1 MRRILTL
8 FVLLSGF
15 ATFGFPKDVF
25 LSIGGSVGV
34 FRTDLRLF
42 NPAAHD
48 IQVQAYLLPVGGG
61 DNSGVTPK
69 TITVAKRS
77 QVVYDDVVS
86 SLFQSSGLAAI
97 RLSSSDDFVATQR
110 IYAAAS
116 SGTLGQFVGGVDSAS
131 AKKNGLLIQLK
142 SNSSFRTNIGMVN
155 PNGAAANTTWRLYD
169 KNNAVVGTAKSVTLA
184 PYAVISPQEMRGYL
198 VGTGDTSDLSDA
210 WIGYTSDQ
218 PIIAYA
224 SVVDNG
230 TTDPTYIPAAED
242 SNPPS
247 TTTTTPPSTNKV
259 LSVVEHNNVITVTG
273 ADVLNV
279 GDTVTVR
286 VQVFDGP
293 HGFELVDPSGVDVI
307 PVHGATNPGTTYEE
321 TFVVKKQG
329 TYAYFCTNSLCG
341 AHTGMFGSFPIGDP
355 GDKPDPGY

>member
-1 MRRILTL
+1 MRRIASL
-8 FVLLSGF
+8 FILLSGF
-15 ATFGFPKDVF
+15 ATLGFPKDVF

-34 FRTDLRLF
+34 FRTDMRIF
-42 NPAAHD
+42 NPTSHD

-61 DNSGVTPK
+61 DNSGVQPK

-77 QVVYDDVVS
+77 QVVYDDVVA
-86 SLFQSSGLAAI
+86 SLFQSSGLAGI
-97 RLSSSDDFVATQR
+97 RLSSADDFVATQR

-116 SGTLGQFVGGVDSAS
+116 NGTLGQFVGGVDSSS

-142 SNSSFRTNIGMVN
+142 SSGSFRTNIGMIN
-155 PNGAAANTTWRLYD
+155 PNGVAANTTWRLYD
-169 KNNAVVGTAKSVTLA
+169 KNNALVGTAKNVTLP

-198 VGTGDTSDLSDA
+198 VGPSDTSDLSDA

-218 PIIAYA
+218 PIIAYG

-230 TTDPTYIPAAED
+230 TTDPTYIPASED

-247 TTTTTPPSTNKV
+247 TTTTPPSTNKV
-259 LSVVEHNNVITVTG
+259 LTVVEHNSRIDVSG
-273 ADVLNV
+273 ADLLNV

-293 HGFELVDPSGVDVI
+293 HGFELVDPNGTDVI

-329 TYAYFCTNSLCG
+329 TYAFFCTNSACG
-341 AHTGMFGSFPIGDP
+341 AHVGMFGTFAIGDP
-355 GDKPDPGY
+355 GEKPAPGY